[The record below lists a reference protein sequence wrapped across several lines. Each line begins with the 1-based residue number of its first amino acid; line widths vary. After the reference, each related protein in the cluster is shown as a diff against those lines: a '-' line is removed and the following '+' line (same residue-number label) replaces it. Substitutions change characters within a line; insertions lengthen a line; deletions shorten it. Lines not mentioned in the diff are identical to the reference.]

1 MDIDR
6 SVDGDYNSNDGNGN
20 GNYYDIRYPIT
31 TFITKCNPYLWY
43 MIDQAALVHLIKPI
57 IAEIK
62 RM

>member
-6 SVDGDYNSNDGNGN
+6 RVDGDDGNGD
-20 GNYYDIRYPIT
+20 GNYYDIRCSIT
-31 TFITKCNPYLWY
+31 TFITECNPYLRD